1 MSQGALSSLRVI
13 DVSTVVA
20 GGMASSMFAD
30 HGAEVLKIEDPRTGD
45 PARSLEP
52 LKDGVSLWHKVA
64 GRNKKSLSLNL
75 SKPQGAEILRRLIAD
90 TDVLIENFRP
100 GTLERWG
107 LSPQSLHSINPRL
120 VIVRISGYGQ
130 DGPYASR
137 PGFGTAAEAMTGLP
151 MRSGFPDG
159 PPALCSMPLADNLTG
174 IFAAFSAMFAIY
186 NRDHGT
192 GAGQVVD
199 IGLHEPLFRVIEDQ
213 VVGFDQLGRT
223 PRRMGNRMPGSAP
236 RGAFRTKDDR
246 WVALSAA
253 SDPPARRL
261 LTSIGGP
268 ALAADPRFLTNADR
282 IRNAEMLE
290 SLIAAWI
297 AERTQEEVLAIFEH
311 DAVSASGLLDI
322 AQIFADPHIQ
332 HRNNIITVADPQ
344 LGAVKVPG
352 IVPKFSATPGN
363 VVHLSVALGSHNDEI
378 YGKRLGLSAEELR
391 ALARDGVI

>member
-75 SKPQGAEILRRLIAD
+75 SKPQGAEILRRLIVD

-137 PGFGTAAEAMTGLP
+137 PGFGTAA
-151 MRSGFPDG
+151 
-159 PPALCSMPLADNLTG
+159 
-174 IFAAFSAMFAIY
+174 
-186 NRDHGT
+186 
-192 GAGQVVD
+192 
-199 IGLHEPLFRVIEDQ
+199 
-213 VVGFDQLGRT
+213 
-223 PRRMGNRMPGSAP
+223 
-236 RGAFRTKDDR
+236 
-246 WVALSAA
+246 
-253 SDPPARRL
+253 
-261 LTSIGGP
+261 
-268 ALAADPRFLTNADR
+268 
-282 IRNAEMLE
+282 
-290 SLIAAWI
+290 
-297 AERTQEEVLAIFEH
+297 
-311 DAVSASGLLDI
+311 
-322 AQIFADPHIQ
+322 
-332 HRNNIITVADPQ
+332 
-344 LGAVKVPG
+344 
-352 IVPKFSATPGN
+352 
-363 VVHLSVALGSHNDEI
+363 
-378 YGKRLGLSAEELR
+378 
-391 ALARDGVI
+391 